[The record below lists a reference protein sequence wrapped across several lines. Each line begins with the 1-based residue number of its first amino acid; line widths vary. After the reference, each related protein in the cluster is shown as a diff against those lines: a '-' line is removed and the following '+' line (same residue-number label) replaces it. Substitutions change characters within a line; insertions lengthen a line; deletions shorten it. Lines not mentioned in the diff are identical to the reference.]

1 MVSTFKGAAQLGAT
15 AVVLGLSL
23 TLPCGVASADDSQ
36 PESPTSSVAGTADSG
51 VRKSAPAR
59 RPAREARTANGAATA
74 RSAPSATSRSAI
86 SRANRTRPES
96 PAATARAALPG
107 GDARDRTPAALSTP
121 AGRPDSVPTAAP
133 ALDSPVATPPALRR
147 APRAAA
153 VAGTASAP
161 FTACAVAAAS
171 DPFSALL
178 PPIQGFLEGA
188 ALLIR
193 RTLFNQAPSVNPV
206 QITGQSTG
214 PITGTIGAVDPEGDP
229 IVYSIT
235 RSAQYGS
242 VTVGSD
248 GSYTYTPGQDFNGT
262 DTFTVAATDT
272 GFHINLLDLFR
283 AASTPANVVVKQGAA
298 AANLLQFQFIY
309 GDGAQFWSPA
319 ARSSLESAATVL
331 STHIVTTSP
340 VTITFDVTGEYS
352 LFSTTLATAGSDF
365 ISDDPGFLPTVVQ
378 HKILTGVD
386 SNGATADGEITW
398 NFARQWATGDT
409 VDYSQFDLEAVATH
423 ELLHTLGF
431 LSYVDAPGAN
441 TGQSW
446 TVFDSFLVTSDGT
459 TVIGSDYT
467 WNPAYDPNL
476 TGGNGGLYFGG
487 TDAVAAYGDFVP
499 LYTPSP
505 WESGSS
511 LSHLDNNTFVG
522 VNRRMMN
529 PRVLVGRGIRDL
541 SPLELAMLAD
551 LGYTVTT

>member
-1 MVSTFKGAAQLGAT
+1 MLSTFKCAAPLGAA

-23 TLPCGVASADDSQ
+23 AVPGVAAADDSQ
-36 PESPTSSVAGTADSG
+36 PGSSAASSESATP
-51 VRKSAPAR
+51 K
-59 RPAREARTANGAATA
+59 NATA
-74 RSAPSATSRSAI
+74 RRSARET
-86 SRANRTRPES
+86 RATNGKTTAARVANPNRTRPES
-96 PAATARAALPG
+96 PVAAARTALPA
-107 GDARDRTPAALSTP
+107 GDAPDRTPP
-121 AGRPDSVPTAAP
+121 APSIDTAVRPDPATAAP
-133 ALDSPVATPPALRR
+133 SVSASAATPQSVRR

-153 VAGTASAP
+153 IGSVSAP
-161 FTACAVAAAS
+161 GSARAVGAAT
-171 DPFSALL
+171 DPFSALFT
-178 PPIQGFLEGA
+178 PIQGFLEGA

-193 RTLFNQAPSVNPV
+193 RTLFNQAPSVTPV
-206 QITGQSTG
+206 QLTGQSTG
-214 PITGTIGAVDPEGDP
+214 PITGTVGALDPEGDP

-242 VTVGSD
+242 VVVASD
-248 GSYTYTPGQDFNGT
+248 GSYTYTPGTSFNGT

-309 GDGAQFWSPA
+309 GTGAQFWSPA

-352 LFSTTLATAGSDF
+352 PFSTTLATAGSDF
-365 ISDDPGFLPTVVQ
+365 ISDEPGFLPTVVQ

-398 NFARQWATGDT
+398 NFARQWATGDNA
-409 VDYSQFDLEAVATH
+409 DYSQFDLEAVATH

-476 TGGNGGLYFGG
+476 TGGNGGVYFGG
-487 TDAVAAYGDFVP
+487 TDAVAAYGGFVP

-511 LSHLDNNTFVG
+511 LSHLDDSTFVG
-522 VNRRMMN
+522 VNRKMMN
-529 PRVLVGRGIRDL
+529 AMVRVGRGIRDL

-551 LGYTVTT
+551 LGYTVVA

>member
-1 MVSTFKGAAQLGAT
+1 MLSRFTCAIPLGAAV
-15 AVVLGLSL
+15 VVLGLSL
-23 TLPCGVASADDSQ
+23 AVPGVAAADDSQ
-36 PESPTSSVAGTADSG
+36 PGSPASSPAASSESATQ
-51 VRKSAPAR
+51 KSAPTR
-59 RPAREARTANGAATA
+59 RSARE
-74 RSAPSATSRSAI
+74 
-86 SRANRTRPES
+86 SRATNGKAIAARIANPNRTRPES
-96 PAATARAALPG
+96 PVAAARTALPT
-107 GDARDRTPAALSTP
+107 GDASDRTPP
-121 AGRPDSVPTAAP
+121 APSIDTAVRPDPATSAPSVSASA
-133 ALDSPVATPPALRR
+133 ATPQSVRR

-153 VAGTASAP
+153 IGSVSAP
-161 FTACAVAAAS
+161 GSARAVGAAT
-171 DPFSALL
+171 DPFSALFT
-178 PPIQGFLEGA
+178 PIQGFLEGA

-193 RTLFNQAPSVNPV
+193 RTLFNQAPSVTPV
-206 QITGQSTG
+206 QLTGQSTG
-214 PITGTIGAVDPEGDP
+214 PITGTVGALDPEGDP

-242 VTVGSD
+242 VVVASD
-248 GSYTYTPGQDFNGT
+248 GSYTYTPGTSFNGT

-309 GDGAQFWSPA
+309 GTGAQFWSPA

-352 LFSTTLATAGSDF
+352 PFSTTLATAGSDF

-409 VDYSQFDLEAVATH
+409 ADYSQFDLEAVATH

-476 TGGNGGLYFGG
+476 TGGNGGIYFGG
-487 TDAVAAYGDFVP
+487 TDAVAAYGGFVP

-511 LSHLDNNTFVG
+511 LSHLDDSTFVG
-522 VNRRMMN
+522 VNRKMMN
-529 PRVLVGRGIRDL
+529 AMVRVGRGIRDL

-551 LGYTVTT
+551 LGYTVVA